1 MHVMVLYYA
10 KHHAPSHGLGCSSK
24 KVETSRGVVLAE
36 HLCNNRHACHG
47 VVLSIML
54 RRGNNRHVL
63 SIMLRRTCSTHVV
76 STTTTQY
83 SIRNREFNSCW
94 ELASCLVG
102 LQLLHCGD
110 SIVPRP
116 QMLTI
121 FPVPNEAVMPPS
133 RTGCSPATRSDLSIA
148 KKPI

>member
-1 MHVMVLYYA
+1 VQTDDVIAVIRAAMQRDGGKRTEEDVGIY
-10 KHHAPSHGLGCSSK
+10 
-24 KVETSRGVVLAE
+24 
-36 HLCNNRHACHG
+36 HG